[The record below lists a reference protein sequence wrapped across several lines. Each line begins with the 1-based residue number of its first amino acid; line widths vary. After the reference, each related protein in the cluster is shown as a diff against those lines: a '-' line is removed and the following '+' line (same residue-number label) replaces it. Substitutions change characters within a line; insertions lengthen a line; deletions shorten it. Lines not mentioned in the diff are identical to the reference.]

1 MSLEDQ
7 DEADQQLRQNLC
19 SVVVVVNWFL
29 NFRFQEHL
37 LLTDQTN
44 LFQRKAISDA
54 AQSQDQDSRKLIV
67 QAASQNNKQLVTKR
81 LLALALQNNEE

>member
-1 MSLEDQ
+1 MQKQRKSMLMKSLG
-7 DEADQQLRQNLC
+7 ARKGFPNK
-19 SVVVVVNWFL
+19 
-29 NFRFQEHL
+29 RFQEHL
-37 LLTDQTN
+37 LLTEQTN

>member
-1 MSLEDQ
+1 MPYSLFPW
-7 DEADQQLRQNLC
+7 C
-19 SVVVVVNWFL
+19 SNHIQYNRIL
-29 NFRFQEHL
+29 HIETISNFRFQEHL

-81 LLALALQNNEE
+81 LFALALQNNEE